1 MRQLDQEPLLKL
13 VGYNARRAY
22 LPIHQLFG
30 KRMARFALKP
40 AEFSALALIAH
51 NQPVTQKELAA
62 ALSIPSPNMVVLIDK
77 LEARGVVTRVQ
88 SSADKRV
95 WLISTTTKGSAL
107 AKEAGAVAQALEQ
120 EASAAL
126 SAPERAQLIKLLQRL
141 F

>member
-1 MRQLDQEPLLKL
+1 MRTLDQGPLLAL

-22 LPIHQLFG
+22 LPIHQLFA

-62 ALSIPSPNMVVLIDK
+62 ALSIPAPNMVVLLDK
-77 LEARGVVTRVQ
+77 LEARGVVERVQ

-95 WLISTTTKGSAL
+95 WLISTSAKGRSL
-107 AKEAGAVAQALEQ
+107 AKASTAVAEALEL

-126 SAPERAQLIKLLQRL
+126 SAAERAQLITLLQRL